1 MTNTI
6 PLKFRERALES
17 VMARKPKKA
26 KNKPKKNG
34 RPTKYRK
41 SFCKQIIEF
50 FTVNPTKETEVKY
63 KNRKGEEWS
72 KSEDTPTPLVFLSNF
87 AAKIGVC
94 HETLHEWCKV
104 HPEFSVAYT
113 RAKELQKQHL
123 IHCGLLGLYNS
134 KFAIFTAKN
143 ISDMVDKQELELGGK
158 DGKPI
163 PVTVIDYSKVDLS
176 KIPK

>member
-1 MTNTI
+1 
-6 PLKFRERALES
+6 
-17 VMARKPKKA
+17 MARKLKKKA
-26 KNKPKKNG
+26 VKKKPKKNG

-41 SFCKQIIEF
+41 SFCKQIIKF
-50 FTVNPTKETEVKY
+50 FTVDPTTEIEVKY

-72 KSEDTPTPLVFLSNF
+72 KSYDTPNPLVFLSNF

-104 HPEFSVAYT
+104 HPEFSVAYA

-123 IHCGLLGLYNS
+123 IHCGLLGLFNS
-134 KFAIFTAKN
+134 HFAIFTGKN
-143 ISDMVDKQELELGGK
+143 IAGMVDKQELELGGK

-163 PVTVIDYSKVDLS
+163 PVTVIDYSKVDLARTPNDSNSS
-176 KIPK
+176 K